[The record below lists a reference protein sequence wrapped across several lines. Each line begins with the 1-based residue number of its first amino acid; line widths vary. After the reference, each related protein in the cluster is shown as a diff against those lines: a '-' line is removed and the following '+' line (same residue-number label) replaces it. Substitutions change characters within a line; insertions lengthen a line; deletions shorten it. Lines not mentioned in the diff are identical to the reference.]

1 VHKID
6 AQVASAESV
15 HLGPRS
21 TVPRAACASKS
32 HGLECGQRERI
43 WHELCVL
50 WCCIWNLTPTAHKGY
65 MACAERVATAVN
77 VSMWMSTS
85 VRGLAASQ
93 PATHPL
99 RMPTQPT
106 QGALTH
112 SKKRQRTTKKL
123 QEKKACATTCLSHQ
137 WGCAQ
142 GGGRAAVKSAV
153 FGVLTGRVS
162 ASRRSSPPRP
172 KKILRCVPVARR
184 QKSSSFVASRSHGQ
198 IVTCYVTVEDIYI
211 RTDPDSRE
219 GKSSRALCS
228 WRG

>member
-1 VHKID
+1 LESHTNRPQRIHGMRGARGHCGERFHVDVNECAGTGRKPASHPPPSD
-6 AQVASAESV
+6 A
-15 HLGPRS
+15 H
-21 TVPRAACASKS
+21 
-32 HGLECGQRERI
+32 
-43 WHELCVL
+43 
-50 WCCIWNLTPTAHKGY
+50 PTNA
-65 MACAERVATAVN
+65 
-77 VSMWMSTS
+77 
-85 VRGLAASQ
+85 RG
-93 PATHPL
+93 
-99 RMPTQPT
+99 
-106 QGALTH
+106 TH
-112 SKKRQRTTKKL
+112 SLQKRQRTTKKL
-123 QEKKACATTCLSHQ
+123 QEKKARATTCLSHQ

-172 KKILRCVPVARR
+172 KKILRCVPVA

-228 WRG
+228 WRGFELFVWLESHPHL